1 VHFRLQRRQRPQST
15 LSPRCL
21 RRLPLFFL
29 FFFILD
35 AQRDTSLN
43 HNYIFGNSFF
53 VRRDTPLLLNFT
65 NIPLLLLFLLQRW
78 TSTQLPSLIHV
89 AHAIFI
95 LTFPIHF
102 RQTQQLPRMSRNS
115 LYTQCPSTTYT
126 SLIYQ
131 QTTVTAVGTFMSPVP
146 TNRSCLPAVCYS
158 RTVRFRS
165 VPLFLFIDP
174 HLIPHTASHSNQS
187 RAR

>member
-1 VHFRLQRRQRPQST
+1 MHFRLQRRQRRQST
-15 LSPRCL
+15 LYH
-21 RRLPLFFL
+21 RRRRPLPLFFL
-29 FFFILD
+29 FFILD

-65 NIPLLLLFLLQRW
+65 NIPLLLLSLLQQW

-95 LTFPIHF
+95 LTFQIHF
-102 RQTQQLPRMSRNS
+102 RQTQQLPKMSTNS
-115 LYTQCPSTTYT
+115 LCTQCPSTTYT
-126 SLIYQ
+126 SLIYR
-131 QTTVTAVGTFMSPVP
+131 QTTVTVVGTFMSPVP

-165 VPLFLFIDP
+165 VPLFLFRNP
-174 HLIPHTASHSNQS
+174 HLIPRTASHSNQS